1 MNGDTIT
8 FIRWGR
14 AENIPAMT
22 QSQREGR
29 QYKEMKSYQC
39 HSGNADFK
47 TVVKVDGEQWRIHQQ
62 EQQLYT
68 GNVLG

>member
-47 TVVKVDGEQWRIHQQ
+47 TVVKVDGEQ
-62 EQQLYT
+62 
-68 GNVLG
+68 